1 VQLYYF
7 HATANAPLS
16 SGLERM
22 FWTLV
27 NQFANVCTSALSKQ
41 KALCIV
47 YLLLLVAFSLF
58 HIDVNEYGDFFYI
71 ATIFFLLLV
80 AFSLFHIDVNEYMHR
95 FLLHHNNL

>member
-7 HATANAPLS
+7 HATANALLS

-27 NQFANVCTSALSKQ
+27 NQFANVCTFPLSKQ

-47 YLLLLVAFSLF
+47 FLFLLVAFSLF
-58 HIDVNEYGDFFYI
+58 HIDVNEYAHISF
-71 ATIFFLLLV
+71 TSQQFLKVCCCTLL
-80 AFSLFHIDVNEYMHR
+80 
-95 FLLHHNNL
+95 